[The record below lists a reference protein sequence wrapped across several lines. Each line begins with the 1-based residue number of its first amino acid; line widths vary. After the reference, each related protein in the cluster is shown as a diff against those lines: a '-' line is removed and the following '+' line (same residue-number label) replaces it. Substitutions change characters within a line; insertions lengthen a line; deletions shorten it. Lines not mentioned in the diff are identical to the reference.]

1 MSVPAAYLGVV
12 LIWATTPLAIKW
24 SGDGSGYLFGVTSR
38 MVIGVALALALIAL
52 MRLQM
57 PWHRRA
63 RHTYLAAGL
72 GIYVAM
78 LAVYWAS
85 QYIPSGWISVLFGL
99 SPVITGL
106 LAHYW
111 LEEVGLTPLRLLA
124 VGLAL
129 AGLALIFIDS
139 LNYPAVA
146 VLGVAAMLVS
156 VTIHSASSVWV
167 KRLDAGLHGLVVTGG
182 GLLVAV
188 PLFLLTWFLT
198 GEQWP
203 EAVPGRALSAILY
216 LGVIGSVLGFA
227 LYFYVLRHVEATRV
241 ALIALMTPVLALLL
255 GHYFNGEA
263 LDLSV
268 GIGAGLIMLGLAGF
282 EFADRFQRELVTPI
296 SEMTGEQAL
305 MDDPGQP
312 IERS

>member
-12 LIWATTPLAIKW
+12 LIWTTTPLAIKW

-38 MVIGVALALALIAL
+38 MLIGVVLALVLIAL
-52 MRLQM
+52 LRLQM

-63 RHTYLAAGL
+63 RRTYLAAGL

-99 SPVITGL
+99 SPIITGL

-146 VLGVAAMLVS
+146 MLGVAVMLVS

-167 KRLDAGLHGLVVTGG
+167 KRLDAGLHGLVVTG
-182 GLLVAV
+182 
-188 PLFLLTWFLT
+188 
-198 GEQWP
+198 
-203 EAVPGRALSAILY
+203 
-216 LGVIGSVLGFA
+216 
-227 LYFYVLRHVEATRV
+227 
-241 ALIALMTPVLALLL
+241 
-255 GHYFNGEA
+255 
-263 LDLSV
+263 
-268 GIGAGLIMLGLAGF
+268 
-282 EFADRFQRELVTPI
+282 
-296 SEMTGEQAL
+296 
-305 MDDPGQP
+305 
-312 IERS
+312 